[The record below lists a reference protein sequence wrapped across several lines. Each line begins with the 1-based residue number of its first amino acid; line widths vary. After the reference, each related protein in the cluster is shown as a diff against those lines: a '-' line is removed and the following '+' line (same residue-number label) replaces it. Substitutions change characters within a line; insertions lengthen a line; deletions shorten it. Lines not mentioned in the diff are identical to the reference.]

1 MDTASMKENRM
12 RHLCLGVGTLSLILA
27 ASSLGAGCQD
37 AAPPVPRDPGL
48 KKPESPS
55 IPMKETA
62 ALSAVWAKA
71 AAGMPED
78 HKAWKGINNVLD
90 IKAGTLHPSKEERL
104 AGAYSLSRSGKDEG
118 TQGLAA
124 RALLDA
130 GIPEVTRELLLHP
143 IPDLVAA
150 TARHLAKPAAGE
162 ERKAPGT
169 APEPAMR
176 DTQAVP
182 FLIYVL
188 NRNNYHL
195 DGSEEATIHLI
206 VKQRIV
212 DAILYNTDIGAKV
225 GAVNVDRCEDVDL
238 FLAVARKWAAEKG
251 LQPLEKQ
258 RPPKAEPPS
267 TEPQPAPGGTL
278 PRNAKHQP

>member
-1 MDTASMKENRM
+1 
-12 RHLCLGVGTLSLILA
+12 
-27 ASSLGAGCQD
+27 
-37 AAPPVPRDPGL
+37 
-48 KKPESPS
+48 
-55 IPMKETA
+55 
-62 ALSAVWAKA
+62 
-71 AAGMPED
+71 
-78 HKAWKGINNVLD
+78 
-90 IKAGTLHPSKEERL
+90 
-104 AGAYSLSRSGKDEG
+104 
-118 TQGLAA
+118 
-124 RALLDA
+124 
-130 GIPEVTRELLLHP
+130 
-143 IPDLVAA
+143 
-150 TARHLAKPAAGE
+150 
-162 ERKAPGT
+162 
-169 APEPAMR
+169 MR

-225 GAVNVDRCEDVDL
+225 GAVNIDRCEDVDL